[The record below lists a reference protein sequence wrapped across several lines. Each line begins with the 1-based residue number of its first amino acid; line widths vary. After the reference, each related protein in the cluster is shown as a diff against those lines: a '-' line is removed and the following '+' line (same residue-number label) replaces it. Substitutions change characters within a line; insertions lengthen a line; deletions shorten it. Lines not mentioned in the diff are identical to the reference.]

1 MLMANRK
8 DLAARVLESRNRSA
22 AGAVADR
29 PGALSPRGYDVPGE
43 RSEREHMRR
52 AAAAYMAENQLTP
65 PLPLGALLAHARKA
79 ALVAGAPERH
89 VRFMT
94 VLLSN
99 ELWRQTVASI
109 PFNRRILLLPQCLRS
124 SAECLG
130 EMDAL
135 GLLCMECGSCD
146 ICRLQEKAESLGYVV
161 LVAEGTTVVAR
172 LLEEGRIDAVVGIG
186 CLSVLERAF
195 APMSDDAI
203 PGIAV
208 PLLSDGCV
216 ETAVDI
222 DWATEAIVLRS
233 EHFAQ
238 TRADI
243 EALKEKVE
251 GWFGEKAVDEL
262 LGCDDHS
269 ERIAGRWLSEHGKR
283 WRPLLLTCV
292 AEAIAPG
299 ALDDLLLRKL
309 AVAVE
314 CFHKASLVHDDIED
328 EDRSRYGRPTLH
340 VRYGVPIALNVGDLL
355 IGEGYRLIAESALPA
370 ETIADMLAVAA
381 EGHRS
386 LCIGQGRELS
396 WRLAGEPLSSRE
408 ILDIFASKTAPA
420 FEVALRMGALAA
432 GSENGVQEVL
442 RSFSRALGVAY
453 QIKDDVEDFQGER
466 IDPSG
471 PVRPSLMLALACEST
486 RPDDE
491 APAPCT
497 CPDVRTKAVDLLEHY
512 RAMAIE
518 ALQPLTNVELKSLLQ
533 RVVGRILGKSLAAPT
548 PHPSTPAHSPT
559 EPADG
564 SG

>member
-8 DLAARVLESRNRSA
+8 DLAARVIESKNKS
-22 AGAVADR
+22 VADTVEDR
-29 PGALSPRGYDVPGE
+29 PGALSPQGYDVPGE
-43 RSEREHMRR
+43 RSERERMRL
-52 AAAAYMAENQLTP
+52 AAAAYLAENHLTP
-65 PLPLGALLAHARKA
+65 PLPLEALLAHASRA
-79 ALVAGAPERH
+79 AFVAGVSERH

-99 ELWRQTVASI
+99 EIWRATVAST

-124 SAECLG
+124 VAECLG
-130 EMDAL
+130 EMDEL

-146 ICRLQEKAESLGYVV
+146 ICRLQEKAESLGYIV

-172 LLEEGRIDAVVGIG
+172 LLEEGRIDAVVGIS

-195 APMSDDAI
+195 RPMSDDAI

-208 PLLSDGCV
+208 PLLSDGCAG
-216 ETAVDI
+216 TAVDI
-222 DWATEAIVLRS
+222 DWATEAIVLRG
-233 EHFAQ
+233 EHFAD
-238 TRADI
+238 TRVDV
-243 EALKEKVE
+243 EALKERVE
-251 GWFGEKAVDEL
+251 GWFAIDAVDEL
-262 LGCDDHS
+262 LCRGDHS
-269 ERIAGRWLSEHGKR
+269 ESIASRWLSEHGKR

-299 ALDDLLLRKL
+299 ALDEPILRKL

-328 EDRSRYGRPTLH
+328 EDARRYGQPTLH
-340 VRYGVPIALNVGDLL
+340 VTYGVPIALNVGDLL

-370 ETIADMLAVAA
+370 RTIADMLAVAA

-396 WRLAGEPLSSRE
+396 WRLSGRELSPRE

-442 RSFSRALGVAY
+442 ASFSRALGVAY
-453 QIKDDVEDFQGER
+453 QIKDDMEDFKSER
-466 IDPSG
+466 IDTSG
-471 PVRPSLMLALACEST
+471 RIRPSLMPALAGESA
-486 RPDDE
+486 RGDDE
-491 APAPCT
+491 IRA
-497 CPDVRTKAVDLLEHY
+497 KARDLLEHY

-533 RVVGRILGKSLAAPT
+533 RVVGRILGKSLAASAP
-548 PHPSTPAHSPT
+548 PPRPAPAHSPS